1 MPHSPIT
8 AGTRVVYQEGVYT
21 VRAVDGNVLELAYHT
36 GDFFRLVHASSV
48 LVCPPPATQTA
59 ASLPAPAA
67 GQGAGTHPQY
77 GEVLDFFGAQARKL
91 VDLAAARPWDC
102 SASDLRPILP
112 SGDESFDSD
121 IGRRRMVLLSM
132 CVRHVLETGDGELS
146 FFLGDTLQHLP
157 DCEAYVSH
165 LIERDAIALNGS
177 KSRSGRLVWD
187 VLKGGDVSDVANRPA
202 VLSHDSSVGEKE

>member
-67 GQGAGTHPQY
+67 GQGAGTFVRWWPIRV
-77 GEVLDFFGAQARKL
+77 VLFVNAL
-91 VDLAAARPWDC
+91 
-102 SASDLRPILP
+102 
-112 SGDESFDSD
+112 
-121 IGRRRMVLLSM
+121 LLS
-132 CVRHVLETGDGELS
+132 V
-146 FFLGDTLQHLP
+146 
-157 DCEAYVSH
+157 YIVSG
-165 LIERDAIALNGS
+165 AFQ
-177 KSRSGRLVWD
+177 
-187 VLKGGDVSDVANRPA
+187 
-202 VLSHDSSVGEKE
+202 